1 MHRVVSPLRNNCSQY
16 ILSLAIV
23 IVGFACT
30 GCATPGRTTGD
41 DPWVNMNRGIY
52 KFNDG
57 VDRAVVKP
65 VAKGYKAITP
75 SWFRGAIGRFFA
87 NLDEPL
93 TIVNQLLQGK
103 PKLFFQDTGRFVT
116 NSTLGIGG
124 LFDVAD
130 KMHMPAHD
138 EDFGQTLAVW
148 GVPAGPYFT
157 LPFFGPS
164 TVRDAPMRIPEFFF
178 GDLGYFGVSDAVE
191 YGLLGLNVIDTRAS
205 LLAADSTLDNA
216 YDKYGVM
223 RDAWI
228 QRRVYL
234 IYDGNPPEEML
245 ELPPDDADA
254 ERETTATESKPPE
267 DKPEQ
272 EQPVESPVVPKN

>member
-1 MHRVVSPLRNNCSQY
+1 
-16 ILSLAIV
+16 
-23 IVGFACT
+23 
-30 GCATPGRTTGD
+30 
-41 DPWVNMNRGIY
+41 MNRHIY

-57 VDRAVVKP
+57 LDHAVVKP

-75 SWFRGAIGRFFA
+75 NWFRGAVGRFFA

-103 PKLFFQDTGRFVT
+103 PTLFLQDTGRLLT

-130 KMHMPAHD
+130 GMHMPAHH

-148 GVPAGPYFT
+148 GVPSGPYFT
-157 LPFFGPS
+157 IPFFGPS

-178 GDLGYFGVSDAVE
+178 GDLGFFGVSDAVE
-191 YGLLGLNVIDTRAS
+191 YGLLGLNIIDTRAS

-228 QRRVYL
+228 QRRIYL
-234 IYDGNPPEEML
+234 IYDGNPPEETL
-245 ELPPDDADA
+245 ELPPDDAESDSDS
-254 ERETTATESKPPE
+254 TTAANKSEEIKPT
-267 DKPEQ
+267 
-272 EQPVESPVVPKN
+272 EQPPAAAPVVPKN

>member
-1 MHRVVSPLRNNCSQY
+1 
-16 ILSLAIV
+16 
-23 IVGFACT
+23 
-30 GCATPGRTTGD
+30 
-41 DPWVNMNRGIY
+41 MNRGIY
-52 KFNDG
+52 SFNEG

-75 SWFRGAIGRFFA
+75 SWFRGAVGRFFA

-103 PKLFFQDTGRFVT
+103 PTLFFQDTGRLLT

-130 KMHMPAHD
+130 RMHMPAHH

-148 GVPAGPYFT
+148 GVPSGPYFT
-157 LPFFGPS
+157 IPFFGPS

-228 QRRVYL
+228 QRRIYL
-234 IYDGNPPEEML
+234 IYDGNPPEELL
-245 ELPPDDADA
+245 ELPPDDA
-254 ERETTATESKPPE
+254 EPESGSTPTESKSGE
-267 DKPEQ
+267 SKSA
-272 EQPVESPVVPKN
+272 EQPPAQAPIAPKN